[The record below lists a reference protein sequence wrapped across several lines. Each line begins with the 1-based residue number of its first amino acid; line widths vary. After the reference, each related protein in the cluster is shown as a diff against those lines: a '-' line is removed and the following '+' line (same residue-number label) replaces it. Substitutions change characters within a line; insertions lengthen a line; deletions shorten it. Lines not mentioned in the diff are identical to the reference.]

1 MTMRALHPFRPVAVA
16 AACLLGGAAGAA
28 QPITYHV
35 TPLGPP
41 GATQPLV
48 GGINALGHVAGA
60 AILPGKL
67 GEHALLLSTAR
78 FIDLGTLGGRTS
90 FATAV
95 SDGNAVVG
103 TSATATNAQHAFL
116 WQAGTMT
123 DLGSLPGGDLSEAEA
138 INKSRQVVGFASV
151 GSAYHAFR
159 YAAGAMVD
167 LGTLPGASASAARG
181 INDDGVIVGDSGTSA
196 TTHAFVY
203 RDGRMEDLG
212 TLGGP
217 GASSAALA
225 VNGAGQVAGAA
236 WDPATGGATTAVRW
250 TQGVATDL
258 GLPPGAGATSSYA
271 RGIND
276 RGLVV
281 GTFARPQAP
290 VPQGAFISD
299 GTRIANLEDLLDA
312 TSAAWAI
319 YAATGIDQSNQIS
332 AIVWDGAAYQMAVL
346 VPVAPAS
353 GTP

>member
-1 MTMRALHPFRPVAVA
+1 MRLRHPPARAAAA
-16 AACLLGGAAGAA
+16 AACLFGAAVGAA
-28 QPITYHV
+28 QPLSYHV

-48 GGINALGHVAGA
+48 GGINAVGHVAGA

-103 TSATATNAQHAFL
+103 TSTTASNAEHAFL
-116 WQAGTMT
+116 WQAGTMS
-123 DLGSLPGGDLSEAEA
+123 DLGTLPGGDLSQAEG

-151 GSAYHAFR
+151 GGAYHAFR

-167 LGTLPGASASAARG
+167 LGTLPGATASAARD
-181 INDDGVIVGDSGTSA
+181 INDDGVVVGDSGSTA
-196 TTHAFVY
+196 VTHAFVY
-203 RDGRMEDLG
+203 KDGRMSDLG

-217 GASSAALA
+217 TSSSAALA
-225 VNGAGQVAGAA
+225 VNAAGQVAGAA
-236 WDPATGGATTAVRW
+236 WDPAEGGATTAVLW
-250 TQGVATDL
+250 TQGLATDL
-258 GLPPGAGATSSYA
+258 GLPAGAGATSSYA

-281 GTFARPQAP
+281 GTFTRPQAP

-312 TSAAWAI
+312 TSAGWSV
-319 YAATGIDQSNQIS
+319 YSAAGIDRANQIS
-332 AIVWDGAAYQMAVL
+332 AIVWDGQAYRLAVL
-346 VPVAPAS
+346 VPVDPAA
-353 GTP
+353 GR